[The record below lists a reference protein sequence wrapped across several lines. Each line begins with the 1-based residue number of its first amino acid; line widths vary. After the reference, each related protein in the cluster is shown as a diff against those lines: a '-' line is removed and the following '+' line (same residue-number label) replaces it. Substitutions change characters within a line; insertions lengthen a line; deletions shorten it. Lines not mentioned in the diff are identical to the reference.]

1 MKKSKLNVNEILTK
15 YQNISKTIPQQLQL
29 NKILTK
35 SRAAKLI
42 LAANFVTEFQMRHAT
57 RYEHLLGRPK
67 HTHKRIRKRT
77 NTNAHLQIPMHKIM
91 IFALAV
97 ELLIGNPIY
106 YSIVN
111 LFRSHMPHN

>member
-15 YQNISKTIPQQLQL
+15 YQNIPKTIPQQLQL

-67 HTHKRIRKRT
+67 HTHTHR
-77 NTNAHLQIPMHKIM
+77 NEYENVPIPMHT
-91 IFALAV
+91 
-97 ELLIGNPIY
+97 Y
-106 YSIVN
+106 
-111 LFRSHMPHN
+111 R